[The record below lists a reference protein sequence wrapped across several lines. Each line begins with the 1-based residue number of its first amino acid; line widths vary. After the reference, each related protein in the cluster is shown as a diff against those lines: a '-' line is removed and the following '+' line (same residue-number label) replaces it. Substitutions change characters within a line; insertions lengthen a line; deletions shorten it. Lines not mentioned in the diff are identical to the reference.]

1 MHIRLL
7 SKFFGLFAVVV
18 SVALPAMA
26 LDAPKGPVVL
36 TVSSPVLDHPNVG
49 ATAQFDLQMLEAL
62 AGRSAKVRT
71 PWTSGE
77 VEFSGPY
84 LRSVLE
90 AAGARGAKLRI
101 TALND
106 YYADVP
112 MEDVAQLDT
121 ILATRLH
128 GKTMSVR
135 EKGPLFLI
143 YPFDL
148 DPNLYN
154 EKYFSRSV
162 WQIVKIEVTD

>member
-1 MHIRLL
+1 MRDRLL
-7 SKFFGLFAVVV
+7 SRMLGLFIGSV
-18 SVALPAMA
+18 SLALPALA
-26 LDAPKGPVVL
+26 LDAPRGPVVL
-36 TVSSPVLDHPNVG
+36 TLSGPSLEHANVG

-62 AGRSAKVRT
+62 AGRSATVKT

-77 VEFSGPY
+77 VTFSGPY
-84 LRSVLE
+84 LRSVLA
-90 AAGARGAKLRI
+90 AAGAKGAKLRI

-106 YYADVP
+106 YYADMP
-112 MEDVAQLDT
+112 MEDAAQLDT
-121 ILATRLH
+121 ILATRLN

-148 DPNLYN
+148 DAGLYN

-162 WQIVKIEVTD
+162 WQIMKIEVSD